1 MVGGGFDLDTLTIK
15 PDIEEVTQHDDAGPR
30 RVPGTEQKEFS
41 LTEPIS
47 AVAQL
52 KDTIYLLTRSRLLSF
67 ERIDVR
73 TAENVFHNT
82 FSIEIDPNYQCV
94 QMLQMQGQLMCILGY
109 GCGKIV
115 SYSLQLDKAS
125 DWTVHEFY

>member
-1 MVGGGFDLDTLTIK
+1 MTIK
-15 PDIEEVTQHDDAGPR
+15 PDIEEVTQHDDVGPR
-30 RVPGTEQKEFS
+30 RVAGTEHRQFM

-52 KDTIYLLTRSRLLSF
+52 KDTVYLLTRSRLLSF

-82 FSIEIDPNYQCV
+82 F
-94 QMLQMQGQLMCILGY
+94 
-109 GCGKIV
+109 
-115 SYSLQLDKAS
+115 
-125 DWTVHEFY
+125 